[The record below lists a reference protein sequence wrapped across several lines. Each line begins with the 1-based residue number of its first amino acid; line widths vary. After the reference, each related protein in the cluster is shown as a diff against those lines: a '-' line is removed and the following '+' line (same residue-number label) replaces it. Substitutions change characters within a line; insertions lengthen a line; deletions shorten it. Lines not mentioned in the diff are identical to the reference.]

1 MKRAHRFLALGFA
14 LALLYAPSMQAQ
26 DSADRSMHPPPH
38 PGSDRSLVPNLV
50 VQGTG
55 QAEADPDQAV
65 VRLGVVAQDASART
79 AQERANKV
87 INALV
92 TAVRGL
98 GVDAKQVQTSALN
111 LNPLYAQGRPDGSG
125 GQQEPRI
132 TGYQAYSTVSVRLEK
147 LDLVGQVVD
156 AGLAAGANQ
165 VEGVTFGL
173 KDDQKARAA
182 ALEAAVRQARA
193 KAQVIAAALG
203 VRLGEVLE
211 VVEGGAGTVTPIYE
225 KRMSLAMDAQSATP
239 VSPGQVAIDAQVTVR
254 WRIGS

>member
-1 MKRAHRFLALGFA
+1 MTRANRFLALGFA
-14 LALLYAPSMQAQ
+14 LALLYAAPMQAQ
-26 DSADRSMHPPPH
+26 DIDRTIHPPPQ
-38 PGSDRSLVPNLV
+38 PASDRSLVPNLV

-79 AQERANKV
+79 AQERANQV

-111 LNPLYAQGRPDGSG
+111 LNPIYAQGRPDGS

-132 TGYQAYSTVSVRLEK
+132 TGYQAYSTVSVRLDK

-173 KDDQKARAA
+173 KDDQKARAE

-211 VVEGGAGTVTPIYE
+211 VVEGGAGAVTPIFE
-225 KRMSLAMDAQSATP
+225 KRMSMAMDAQSATP
-239 VSPGQVAIDAQVTVR
+239 VSPGQVAVDAQVTVR

>member
-1 MKRAHRFLALGFA
+1 
-14 LALLYAPSMQAQ
+14 MQAQ
-26 DSADRSMHPPPH
+26 DPADRSSHPPPP
-38 PGSDRSLVPNLV
+38 PGTDRSLVPNLV

-111 LNPLYAQGRPDGSG
+111 LNPIYAQGRPDGS

-173 KDDQKARAA
+173 KDDQRARAE

-211 VVEGGAGTVTPIYE
+211 VVEGGAGTVTPIFE
-225 KRMSLAMDAQSATP
+225 KRMSMAMDAQSATP
-239 VSPGQVAIDAQVTVR
+239 VSPGQVAVDAQVTVR

>member
-1 MKRAHRFLALGFA
+1 MKRAHRILALGFA

-26 DSADRSMHPPPH
+26 DDRTVHPHPPPTH
-38 PGSDRSLVPNLV
+38 DRSLVPNLV

-111 LNPLYAQGRPDGSG
+111 LNPIYAQGRPDGS

-132 TGYQAYSTVSVRLEK
+132 TGYQAYSTVSVRLDK

-173 KDDQKARAA
+173 KDDQKARAE

-211 VVEGGAGTVTPIYE
+211 VVEGGAGAVTPIFE
-225 KRMSLAMDAQSATP
+225 KRMSMAMDAQSATP
-239 VSPGQVAIDAQVTVR
+239 VSPGQVAVDAQVTVR